1 MGYFAG
7 NYFRSKE
14 MQPTAVQKLTVLM
27 LCEIFKKLEI
37 KNSFD
42 PDLISQAISSDDAWV
57 LDWKYGIRDEGATN
71 PPHVTAVVDTL
82 DMYAFLRDSYESIG
96 ETGRAEVEE
105 SVPNARS
112 KTSFHGYD
120 GNNEFE
126 YLSAAR
132 YMVDHLDRF
141 QSMRDVAKQNSH
153 MPVVEMYARMFEVFE
168 PIRVNLVGR
177 LMSPAEIVE
186 VLRASIHPSNR

>member
-1 MGYFAG
+1 M
-7 NYFRSKE
+7 
-14 MQPTAVQKLTVLM
+14 
-27 LCEIFKKLEI
+27 
-37 KNSFD
+37 
-42 PDLISQAISSDDAWV
+42 
-57 LDWKYGIRDEGATN
+57 
-71 PPHVTAVVDTL
+71 
-82 DMYAFLRDSYESIG
+82 
-96 ETGRAEVEE
+96 
-105 SVPNARS
+105 PNARS